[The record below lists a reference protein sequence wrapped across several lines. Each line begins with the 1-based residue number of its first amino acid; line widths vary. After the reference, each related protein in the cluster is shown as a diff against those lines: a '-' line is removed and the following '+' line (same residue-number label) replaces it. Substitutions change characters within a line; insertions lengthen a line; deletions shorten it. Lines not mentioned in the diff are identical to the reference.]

1 MATRYIYLS
10 GLGDRFD
17 VMRRIMLAVW
27 RLRGRDVVLAPMR
40 WGEADESYEHK
51 QQRILRKIR
60 AKRGKDVVLIGE
72 SAGGAMAIRMLADYP
87 NDVARVVTI
96 CGYNHTASGIHDF
109 HRSMHPAFVKTVEA
123 NDQSSAQIRQYAKL
137 ITAIFAP
144 RDNVVAPKYSQ
155 IDGAAERRVPGRLHQ
170 LVIVL
175 TVLARGQLW
184 R

>member
-17 VMRRIMLAVW
+17 AVRRVMLAMW
-27 RLRGRDVVLAPMR
+27 RLRGRNIVLVPMS
-40 WGEADESYEHK
+40 WGEVSESYQRK
-51 QQRILRKIR
+51 QQRIREEIDSGS
-60 AKRGKDVVLIGE
+60 AEEVVLIGE
-72 SAGGAMAIRMLADYP
+72 SAGGAMAIRMLADDP
-87 NDVARVVTI
+87 QAITRVVTI
-96 CGYNHTASGIHDF
+96 CGYNHTATGIHDA

-123 NDQSSAQIRQYAKL
+123 NDQSSAQIRQYAKR
-137 ITAIFAP
+137 ITTIFAP

-155 IDGAAERRVPGRLHQ
+155 IEGAAERRVPGRLHQ

-175 TVLARGQLW
+175 TVLARGRLW